1 MKRVSNNIK
10 FYTFIEILKTYSD
23 ENVSLSI
30 KEIQH
35 HMRKR
40 LGVDVDRRTI
50 YAYIKDMKTLGIDVS
65 DYDKSKEGYYINS
78 NCFEPGEVRILADA
92 VLTSNFVTKRRTQA
106 ILEKL
111 KSFNS
116 IYQNKDFLKDVYI
129 EDIPK
134 STNEEI
140 FVSMDRISE
149 AIKFSRKIR
158 FNYCEY
164 NYFKELECKVDEN
177 GNLREYVKS
186 PVYMVLRN
194 KNYYLVCADED
205 SEVFQHFRID
215 RMLNVSV
222 IGDEKIMDLSG
233 FEDCRNASCR
243 NINGKNIN
251 NLNLIQFGMECMSSN
266 TNAFTKRRNIVIVE
280 FKKNLMNYLLDE
292 FGDSIYI
299 MEKENYKNNNLKE
312 DITNNVHKKNYLK
325 GAVKGAAYNLNK
337 NDVFMQEVKTN
348 NYNNLQSRIKRENLE
363 SKILKKI
370 LGKADYEKYVLSG
383 KYIENSLIRE
393 KLGDFSNALNRIIC
407 GDCDKEVDKTDKCSE
422 NAPKFGEE
430 VNKCSEDVHG
440 FSKEMNK
447 CSENVH
453 GFSKEVDECSK
464 NVHEFS
470 KEVDKFG
477 KIDKSENEK
486 SYIGIFVEKE
496 SGYLSKNIMKFG
508 TDMKVV
514 WPSNVRNEIVDQ
526 LKSMLALYE

>member
-78 NCFEPGEVRILADA
+78 NCFEPSEVRILADA
-92 VLTSNFVTKRRTQA
+92 VLTSNFVTKRRTEA

-222 IGDEKIMDLSG
+222 VGDEKIMDLSG
-233 FEDCRNASCR
+233 FEDCRN
-243 NINGKNIN
+243 IN
-251 NLNLIQFGMECMSSN
+251 NLNSIQFGMECMSSN

-312 DITNNVHKKNYLK
+312 DITNNVQKKNYLK

-337 NDVFMQEVKTN
+337 NDVFTQEVKTN
-348 NYNNLQSRIKRENLE
+348 NYNNLQSKIKRENLE
-363 SKILKKI
+363 SQILKKI

-407 GDCDKEVDKTDKCSE
+407 GDCDKEVDKTDK
-422 NAPKFGEE
+422 
-430 VNKCSEDVHG
+430 
-440 FSKEMNK
+440 
-447 CSENVH
+447 
-453 GFSKEVDECSK
+453 
-464 NVHEFS
+464 
-470 KEVDKFG
+470 
-477 KIDKSENEK
+477 DKS
-486 SYIGIFVEKE
+486 YVGIFVEKE
-496 SGYLSKNIMKFG
+496 SGDLSKWIMQFG
-508 TDMKVV
+508 ADMKVV
-514 WPSNVRNEIVDQ
+514 WPSNVRNAILSEINKLREIYLEED
-526 LKSMLALYE
+526 K